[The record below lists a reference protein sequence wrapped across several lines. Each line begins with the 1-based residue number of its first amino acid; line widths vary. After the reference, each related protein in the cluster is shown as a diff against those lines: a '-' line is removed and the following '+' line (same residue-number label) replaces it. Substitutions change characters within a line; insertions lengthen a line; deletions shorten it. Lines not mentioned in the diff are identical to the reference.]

1 MSPVPPPTSTTSVT
15 ELQSYPVATS
25 SAVARTCAAI
35 SESNEHCSPVL
46 ANSA

>member
-15 ELQSYPVATS
+15 ELQSYTVATS
-25 SAVARTCAAI
+25 SALARTCAAM
-35 SESNEHCSPVL
+35 SESNEDCLPVL